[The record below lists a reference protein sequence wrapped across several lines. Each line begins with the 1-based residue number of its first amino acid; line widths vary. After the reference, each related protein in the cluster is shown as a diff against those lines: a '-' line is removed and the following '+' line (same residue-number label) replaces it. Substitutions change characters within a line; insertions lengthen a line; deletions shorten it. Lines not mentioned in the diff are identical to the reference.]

1 MADKSGDPAARPKKT
16 PLFELHEQYGA
27 KMTEFAGFAM
37 PIHYRNGILREH
49 THTREAASLFD
60 VSHMGQL
67 TVSGKD
73 AAAMLE
79 RLLPVD
85 LVGLKENRQRYAL
98 ITNQR
103 GGIIDDLMVT
113 NAGDSF
119 FLVINASRKERDLAH
134 FESNLKGDC
143 KLSLLEDRALVA
155 IQGPRAAAAMKRVAP
170 ESGELLFMQAR
181 RLQVAGID
189 CFVSRSGY
197 TGEDGFEISIP
208 PDAALDLAA
217 ALMSDDDVLP
227 AGLGARD
234 TLRLEAGLCLFGQDI
249 DEDTTPVEADL
260 KWALSKAR
268 RPGGARA
275 GGYPGFE
282 TIARQLES
290 GADRVRVGIRPE
302 GRAPVRAETELVDKS
317 GKKVGKITSGGYGA
331 SVGGPVAMAYVETSY
346 ASENTR
352 LDAMVRGKSRPV
364 RVAKLPFVRP
374 RYYRG

>member
-1 MADKSGDPAARPKKT
+1 MAEKSADSTACPKKT
-16 PLFELHEQYGA
+16 PLFELHQQQGA

-37 PIHYRNGILREH
+37 PVHYRDGILREH
-49 THTREAASLFD
+49 AHTREAASLFD

-67 TVSGKD
+67 AVSGKD

-79 RLLPVD
+79 RVLPVD
-85 LVGLKENRQRYAL
+85 LIGLKGNQQRYAL
-98 ITNQR
+98 ITNLR

-113 NAGDSF
+113 NTGEYF
-119 FLVINASRKERDLAH
+119 FLVVNASRKQQDLAH
-134 FESNLKGDC
+134 FESNFEGDC
-143 KLSLLEDRALVA
+143 SLSLLEDRALVA
-155 IQGPRAAAAMKRVAP
+155 IQGPQAAAAMKRVAP
-170 ESGELLFMQAR
+170 ESGKLLFMQAR
-181 RLQVAGID
+181 PLVVAGID
-189 CFVSRSGY
+189 CLVSRSGY
-197 TGEDGFEISIP
+197 TGEDGFEISVP
-208 PDAALDLAA
+208 SDHALELAS
-217 ALMSDDDVLP
+217 ALMSDNGVRP

-234 TLRLEAGLCLFGQDI
+234 TLRLEAGLCLYGQDI
-249 DEDTTPVEADL
+249 DEDTTPVEAGL
-260 KWALSKAR
+260 QWALAKVR

-282 TIARQLES
+282 TIARQLAE
-290 GADRVRVGIRPE
+290 GVDRVRVGIRTE

-352 LDAMVRGKSRPV
+352 LDAMVRGKARPV